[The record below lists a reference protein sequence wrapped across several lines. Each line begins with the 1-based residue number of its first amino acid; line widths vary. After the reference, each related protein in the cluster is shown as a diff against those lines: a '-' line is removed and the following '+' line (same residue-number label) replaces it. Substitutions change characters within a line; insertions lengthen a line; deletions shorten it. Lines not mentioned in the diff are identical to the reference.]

1 MVTFQDFQKL
11 DIRIGTVIKA
21 EIPEWSHW
29 VMKLTV
35 DFGEPPDGLG
45 TKTIFAGFMH
55 FFTPS
60 ELEGNQYPFIVN
72 LEPKKIG
79 PLGDFSEGMI
89 LATDKLLDQ
98 SLKIEGIDEE
108 ITSKP
113 ALFTLSEKVKNGAK
127 IH

>member
-45 TKTIFAGFMH
+45 T
-55 FFTPS
+55 FF
-60 ELEGNQYPFIVN
+60 Y
-72 LEPKKIG
+72 
-79 PLGDFSEGMI
+79 
-89 LATDKLLDQ
+89 
-98 SLKIEGIDEE
+98 SL
-108 ITSKP
+108 
-113 ALFTLSEKVKNGAK
+113 
-127 IH
+127 